1 MSLSFGSRYITPFI
15 GIPKVFVQLLNNAF
29 DFLYKEKMP
38 VSCAFTHLKW
48 FPVDG
53 F

>member
-1 MSLSFGSRYITPFI
+1 M
-15 GIPKVFVQLLNNAF
+15 PKVFVQLLNNAF

-48 FPVDG
+48 SQLMAFRKLMV
-53 F
+53 

>member
-15 GIPKVFVQLLNNAF
+15 RLPKVFVQLLNNAS
-29 DFLYKEKMP
+29 DFLSKEKMP

-48 FPVDG
+48 FPVGG